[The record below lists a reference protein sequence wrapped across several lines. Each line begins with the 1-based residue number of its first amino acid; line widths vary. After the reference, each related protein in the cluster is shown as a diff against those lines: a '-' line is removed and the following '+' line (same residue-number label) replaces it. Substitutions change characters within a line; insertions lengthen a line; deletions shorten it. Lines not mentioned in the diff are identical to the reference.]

1 MTRYILRRLA
11 AMVVTLWFIVTA
23 TFVIMHAIP
32 GDPFVT
38 EARLP
43 ETVLAN
49 LRAYYGTDRPLGEQ
63 YVRYLGGLVRFD
75 LGPSFK
81 SDTMGVNEQIGRGF
95 PVSAQ
100 LGLQALAL
108 ALVLGLALG
117 MFAASRA
124 GGMVD
129 GLTMLVGTVGISV
142 PSFVIAPVLI
152 DLLAVRAGW
161 LPVATWGSFAH
172 TIMPT
177 ITLAVAPLA
186 YIARLTRASV
196 LETLGQDYIRT
207 AHAKGQLPFW
217 VLVRHALPNALIPI
231 VTILGPITAG
241 IMVGSFV
248 IEYIFGI
255 PGTGR
260 LLVRAIFERD
270 YPVILGSA
278 VFFSTLLVGFNLLV
292 DLAYGVIDPRIRVER
307 SMS

>member
-1 MTRYILRRLA
+1 
-11 AMVVTLWFIVTA
+11 MVVTLWFIVSA

-63 YVRYLGGLVRFD
+63 YVRYLGGLLRLD

-81 SDTMGVNEQIGRGF
+81 SDTLGVNEQIALGF

-100 LGLQALAL
+100 LGLQALVLAL
-108 ALVLGLALG
+108 ALGLGLG

-124 GGMVD
+124 GGLVD
-129 GLTMLVGTVGISV
+129 GFTMLVGTLGISV
-142 PSFVIAPVLI
+142 PSFVVAPLLI
-152 DLLAVRAGW
+152 DLFAVRAGW
-161 LPVATWGSFAH
+161 LPVAAWGSFAS
-172 TIMPT
+172 TILPT
-177 ITLAVAPLA
+177 VTLAVAPLA

-207 AHAKGQLPFW
+207 AHAKGQPPLR
-217 VLVRHALPNALIPI
+217 VLVHHALPNALIPV

-241 IMVGSFV
+241 ILVGSFV
-248 IEYIFGI
+248 IEFIFGI

-260 LLVRAIFERD
+260 MLVRAIFERD

-278 VFFSTLLVGFNLLV
+278 VFYSTLLLAFNFAV